1 MALPVSSL
9 TGRETRSHS
18 VSRVNA
24 GVRTLALSAVLAV
37 AVAAGCQ
44 YPRDPDGTLNR
55 VDGGVMRVGVSES
68 DPWVVMEGDEPSGGA
83 EVELARSFARDV
95 GARIEWVQGSEEELV
110 DAAKEGQVD
119 LILAGLT
126 NKSRWKKDVAFTR
139 PYVETR
145 TVVGA
150 PGGRSYPDDFE
161 GVPVAVEL
169 GSDEEGMLEQRTD
182 ARVTPV
188 TDLASRRGEP
198 AAVHDYLLDDLGL
211 TDTGTELDKS
221 KHVMA
226 VKLGENAFLVRLE
239 RFLLNREDEI
249 RQLLTREGRP

>member
-1 MALPVSSL
+1 
-9 TGRETRSHS
+9 
-18 VSRVNA
+18 
-24 GVRTLALSAVLAV
+24 VRILALVAAMAA

-55 VDGGVMRVGVSES
+55 VEGGVMRVGVSES

-83 EVELARSFARDV
+83 EVELARRFARDV

-150 PGGRSYPDDFE
+150 PAGGSYPDDFA

-169 GSDEEGMLEQRTD
+169 GSEEEGLLEQRTD
-182 ARVTPV
+182 AEVTPV
-188 TDLASRRGEP
+188 RDLASRRGEP
-198 AAVHDYLLDDLGL
+198 AAVHDFLLDDLDL
-211 TDTGTELDKS
+211 TDSGTELEKS

-249 RQLLTREGRP
+249 RRLLTLEGRP

>member
-1 MALPVSSL
+1 VF
-9 TGRETRSHS
+9 R
-18 VSRVNA
+18 
-24 GVRTLALSAVLAV
+24 RTLVLLLAAIAVT
-37 AVAAGCQ
+37 GCQ

-55 VDGGVMRVGVSES
+55 VEGGVMRVGVTEA
-68 DPWVVMEGDEPSGGA
+68 DPWVLLEGDRPVGGA
-83 EVELARSFARDV
+83 EVELARRFARDL

-119 LILAGLT
+119 LILGGLT

-145 TVVGA
+145 AVVGIPA
-150 PGGRSYPDDFE
+150 GESFPDDFA
-161 GVPVAVEL
+161 GVPVAAEL
-169 GSDEEGMLEQRTD
+169 GSEEEGLLAQKTG
-182 ARVTPV
+182 AHVVPV
-188 TDLASRRGEP
+188 TSLEPRAGRP
-198 AAVHDYLLDDLGL
+198 AAVPHYLLDDLEL
-211 TDTGTELDKS
+211 TDSGTELDEA

-249 RQLLTREGRP
+249 ERLLVEEGRP

>member
-1 MALPVSSL
+1 VIRLVIVL
-9 TGRETRSHS
+9 L
-18 VSRVNA
+18 
-24 GVRTLALSAVLAV
+24 LAAV
-37 AVAAGCQ
+37 AVAACQ

-55 VDGGVMRVGVSES
+55 VEGGVMRVGVTEA
-68 DPWVVMEGDEPSGGA
+68 DPWVLLEGDRPVGGA
-83 EVELARSFARDV
+83 EVELARRFARDV

-119 LILAGLT
+119 LIAAGLT

-145 TVVGA
+145 TVVGVPA
-150 PGGRSYPDDFE
+150 DESFPSDFA

-169 GSDEEGMLEQRTD
+169 GSEEEGLLAQKTEARVVPVASLEQR
-182 ARVTPV
+182 AGR
-188 TDLASRRGEP
+188 P
-198 AAVHDYLLDDLGL
+198 AAVPHYLLDNLGL
-211 TDTGTELDKS
+211 TDSGTELGEA

-249 RQLLTREGRP
+249 ERLLVEEGRP

>member
-1 MALPVSSL
+1 MLRL
-9 TGRETRSHS
+9 T
-18 VSRVNA
+18 V
-24 GVRTLALSAVLAV
+24 VLLLV
-37 AVAAGCQ
+37 AIAATGCQ

-55 VDGGVMRVGVSES
+55 VEGGVMRVGVSEA
-68 DPWVVMEGDEPSGGA
+68 DPWVLLEGDRPVGGA
-83 EVELARSFARDV
+83 EVELARRFARDV

-145 TVVGA
+145 AVVGVPA
-150 PGGRSYPDDFE
+150 GESFPDDFA
-161 GVPVAVEL
+161 GVPVAAEL
-169 GSDEEGMLEQRTD
+169 GSEEEGLLAQKTG
-182 ARVTPV
+182 ARVVPV
-188 TDLASRRGEP
+188 GSLEGSAGRP
-198 AAVHDYLLDDLGL
+198 AAVPHYLLDDLEL
-211 TDTGTELDKS
+211 TDSGTELDEA

-249 RQLLTREGRP
+249 ERLLVEEGRP

>member
-1 MALPVSSL
+1 VFRL
-9 TGRETRSHS
+9 T
-18 VSRVNA
+18 V
-24 GVRTLALSAVLAV
+24 VLLLV
-37 AVAAGCQ
+37 AVAATGCQ

-55 VDGGVMRVGVSES
+55 AEGGVMRVGVTEA
-68 DPWVVMEGDEPSGGA
+68 DPWVLLEDDRPVGGA
-83 EVELARSFARDV
+83 EVELARRFARDV

-119 LILAGLT
+119 LIVGGLT

-145 TVVGA
+145 AVVGVPA
-150 PGGRSYPDDFE
+150 GESFPDDFA
-161 GVPVAVEL
+161 GVPVAAEL
-169 GSDEEGMLEQRTD
+169 GSEEEGLLAQKTE
-182 ARVTPV
+182 ARVVPV
-188 TDLASRRGEP
+188 ASLDGRAGRP
-198 AAVHDYLLDDLGL
+198 AAVPHYLLDDLRL
-211 TDTGTELDKS
+211 TDSGTELDEA

-249 RQLLTREGRP
+249 ERLLIEEGRP